1 MATRLA
7 TQRNFIT
14 VIPATTGSPTAASV
28 TIEQSDKGVA
38 VVPKST
44 TEPGD
49 SDNTTNGSRQLEVA
63 TVSVSGSAIGMA
75 SRPSSSS
82 QLPTIAISG
91 GLKNG
96 SAKGTLM
103 STNLLTN
110 NSNIMNLLGSAN
122 GLSLQQII
130 QQQKKI
136 VINTNGTLIDIVP
149 LNDDSENAEAKPE
162 NEKLLDGSGTNES
175 VESGNSSEAT
185 VEETTQVAVVQSQSP
200 GSGTPQYITVTVSS
214 PESVPNHHTY
224 VQYVDSEMY
233 NTSGQGQSQMTYPVY
248 SVGDYTTNGQQ
259 QQQQQQQYYATTAGN
274 YGTAGTGTGTTHAD
288 ASGAGNGTGNGSVTP
303 GTGPN
308 SVNAN
313 GTVSSGNGG
322 SAGGNANQQQF
333 IVPVDEAVLLGTGNA
348 SGTQQQQS
356 DASPQNMTDVA
367 SYLHAHHAASAVGQE
382 LDSTPNLTHA
392 ARVLPA
398 TVNWLME
405 NYETADGVSLPRS
418 TLYNHYMWHCNEN
431 KLDAVNAASFG
442 KLIRSV
448 FSGLRTR
455 RLGTRGN
462 SKYHYYG
469 IRIKPTSPLV
479 HAIECKPQ
487 HGSGVGGLMVG
498 HHQQLTGSNGLS
510 VGGGGGNG
518 GGGTGGTNN
527 GMHGHGGGGNHANG
541 GIHASN
547 VGGSMAHGGGGAGG
561 GHLQHGAG
569 GTGNSGGGGGTGHG
583 MSMHHGRSG
592 KKNSFKAEMPE
603 SCAQYLG
610 DPNGA
615 IPQFPIID
623 MIHPLPD
630 DITMEDVDTLRS
642 IYREHCEAFLDAI
655 LNLDFN
661 MIESLW
667 REFWR
672 AENNNNNGDECE
684 EEKYLSKQKLYLLTQ
699 CEPVQEF
706 VKHVDMQFY
715 QSMVDVLIPDVLR
728 PIPTG
733 LTQAIRNFA
742 KNLENWLTSAMGGCP
757 EPIVAI
763 KLTAVAAFGQ
773 TLRRYTSLNHLA
785 QAARAVLQNGTQIA
799 QMLSDLNRVDFR
811 NVQEQASW
819 ICQCDTAIVQRLEND
834 FKAALQQQNTL
845 EQWAGWLQNVV
856 DDALQDYRGKPSFVN
871 AARQFLLKWSFYSS
885 MVIRDLTLRSAGSF
899 GSFHLIRLLYDEYM
913 FFIIEHK
920 VAKATNTTPIAVM
933 GEKINSRPVQD
944 DLDRMLYNSE
954 YGMVNVKL
962 EPNAKRMRS

>member
-1 MATRLA
+1 MAAGFSLKVHYTIRC
-7 TQRNFIT
+7 TFHRPRVSRTIT
-14 VIPATTGSPTAASV
+14 PTYSMWTPKCTTLPAR
-28 TIEQSDKGVA
+28 D
-38 VVPKST
+38 
-44 TEPGD
+44 
-49 SDNTTNGSRQLEVA
+49 
-63 TVSVSGSAIGMA
+63 
-75 SRPSSSS
+75 RPRS
-82 QLPTIAISG
+82 
-91 GLKNG
+91 
-96 SAKGTLM
+96 
-103 STNLLTN
+103 
-110 NSNIMNLLGSAN
+110 
-122 GLSLQQII
+122 
-130 QQQKKI
+130 
-136 VINTNGTLIDIVP
+136 
-149 LNDDSENAEAKPE
+149 
-162 NEKLLDGSGTNES
+162 
-175 VESGNSSEAT
+175 
-185 VEETTQVAVVQSQSP
+185 
-200 GSGTPQYITVTVSS
+200 
-214 PESVPNHHTY
+214 
-224 VQYVDSEMY
+224 
-233 NTSGQGQSQMTYPVY
+233 
-248 SVGDYTTNGQQ
+248 
-259 QQQQQQQYYATTAGN
+259 
-274 YGTAGTGTGTTHAD
+274 
-288 ASGAGNGTGNGSVTP
+288 
-303 GTGPN
+303 GPN
-308 SVNAN
+308 TVN

-322 SAGGNANQQQF
+322 GSGGGNANQQQY
-333 IVPVDEAVLLGTGNA
+333 IVPVDEAVLLGPGNT
-348 SGTQQQQS
+348 SGTQQQS
-356 DASPQNMTDVA
+356 DSSPQNMTDVA
-367 SYLHAHHAASAVGQE
+367 SYLHAHQTASVGQE

-498 HHQQLTGSNGLS
+498 HHQQLSGSNGLGGGGGGGGGAGGGGATGGGNNGMHGHGGGTHANGIHAS
-510 VGGGGGNG
+510 NGGSMAHAGGGVGGGGGGAGGHLQHGGGGGNG
-518 GGGTGGTNN
+518 GGG
-527 GMHGHGGGGNHANG
+527 GGGSA
-541 GIHASN
+541 
-547 VGGSMAHGGGGAGG
+547 
-561 GHLQHGAG
+561 
-569 GTGNSGGGGGTGHG
+569 GHG
-583 MSMHHGRSG
+583 MTMHHGRSG
-592 KKNSFKAEMPE
+592 KKNNFKAEMPE

-763 KLTAVAAFGQ
+763 KLTSVAAFGQ

-856 DDALQDYRGKPSFVN
+856 DDALQEYRGKPSFVN

-933 GEKINSRPVQD
+933 GEKTNSRPVQD
-944 DLDRMLYNSE
+944 DLDRVLYNSE

-962 EPNAKRMRS
+962 EPSAKRMRS